1 MLKDYQR
8 SNEVVFA
15 EEAIW
20 ISEHS
25 SIENMA
31 SAVVIAETFEKA
43 EPPGNLLIPKGRY
56 LWPFARMLGAVWTG
70 GYIAGVREQKAKFRR
85 GMEFVSEEITAQKS
99 ADRWRKKR
107 LAVLLSKMDAPL
119 LCMEIIYRVPRD
131 FALSCYKITKLV
143 IIRCLFGLVIGW
155 VSYYCRFY
163 VECTKSRAELYLSL
177 SKKSAFG
184 QTFLRRYGRMVMGD
198 EKCWNAEK

>member
-31 SAVVIAETFEKA
+31 SATVIAETFEKA
-43 EPPGNLLIPKGRY
+43 EHPGNLLIPKRSNGRY
-56 LWPFARMLGAVWTG
+56 FLPFARMLGAVWTG
-70 GYIAGVREQKAKFRR
+70 GYVAGIREKKAKSRR
-85 GMEFVSEEITAQKS
+85 GIEFVPEEITAQKS

-107 LAVLLSKMDAPL
+107 LAALLSKMDDTSKDAALAL
-119 LCMEIIYRVPRD
+119 LKTMVSGGSNEDAVAACNAILSAAGRD
-131 FALSCYKITKLV
+131 PI
-143 IIRCLFGLVIGW
+143 
-155 VSYYCRFY
+155 
-163 VECTKSRAELYLSL
+163 AEVY
-177 SKKSAFG
+177 
-184 QTFLRRYGRMVMGD
+184 
-198 EKCWNAEK
+198 E